1 MIDNKIF
8 TCPFCKAS
16 LNETADGFICNDCKG
31 SYERSKHNQVDFRL
45 KRQKTII
52 FDVQIGV
59 QSEIYSFVDKVMLL
73 RENKDNKIPKLK
85 NGIPFHLSKE
95 IVSHFPNPN
104 DNNSTMLDLGCGKG
118 IHREI
123 GESYGYQ
130 YYGLDYK
137 TKEADVLGDAQA
149 LPFKDNSFNFVI
161 SIAVLEHIQHPLVMM
176 KEVYRVLK
184 TGGVFIGSV
193 SFLEPFHEDSFYHH
207 TYLGL
212 INSIIA
218 ADFEIEFIC
227 PNESWTGITAI
238 SQMALFPLL
247 PGIIK
252 KLLVAPLN
260 QLHILYYKIGSVVSR
275 NLKAKKLNRLLL
287 TTGSYYFKVFKK

>member
-1 MIDNKIF
+1 MKNIKIF
-8 TCPFCKAS
+8 SCPYCRAE
-16 LNETADGFICNDCKG
+16 LVETTDGFFYCNDCKS
-31 SYERSKHNQVDFRL
+31 SYKKNEHNQIDFRL
-45 KRQKTII
+45 KKPKPICLN
-52 FDVQIGV
+52 VQIGV
-59 QSEIYSFVDKVMLL
+59 QSNIYSFFDKVTLL

-85 NGIPFHLSKE
+85 NGIPYHLSKE

-238 SQMALFPLL
+238 SQMAMFPILPSSIKRLL
-247 PGIIK
+247 A
-252 KLLVAPLN
+252 APLI
-260 QLHILYYKIGSVVSR
+260 QLHILWWKIG
-275 NLKAKKLNRLLL
+275 KAISKNPKANKLNRLLL
-287 TTGSYYFKVFKK
+287 TTGSYFFKVIK